1 MVKWLVRVN
10 ASMAERISGI
20 SSNPADDLAFA
31 KICTKDEE
39 KIFVSCYS
47 GWNSCF
53 DSSEREIL
61 KMSSFHR
68 SSPTHSREI
77 FKEKSL
83 KSNLRVTSVH
93 NSVITNTGV
102 WGGRKGWW
110 GGEAGGAAAYYES
123 FLPNWTFLPPHFVS
137 DCRCGRVRVKSCS

>member
-77 FKEKSL
+77 FKEQS
-83 KSNLRVTSVH
+83 SSYICSQFCDNQHWCV
-93 NSVITNTGV
+93 
-102 WGGRKGWW
+102 
-110 GGEAGGAAAYYES
+110 GGEERVGGEGRLEVLQLTMKVFYQIGRFCLHILSQTVGVAGSG
-123 FLPNWTFLPPHFVS
+123 
-137 DCRCGRVRVKSCS
+137 

>member
-68 SSPTHSREI
+68 SSSTHSREI
-77 FKEKSL
+77 FKEQSSSYICSQFCDNQHWCVGGKKGLVGRGGWRCCSL
-83 KSNLRVTSVH
+83 L
-93 NSVITNTGV
+93 
-102 WGGRKGWW
+102 
-110 GGEAGGAAAYYES
+110 
-123 FLPNWTFLPPHFVS
+123 
-137 DCRCGRVRVKSCS
+137 